1 MSRVGTDAQVP
12 IEGEQFI
19 LRNIVDLEKQT
30 LAGKRFDAQK
40 LADVINDAYLKGGR
54 EPSDRAK
61 KSFAPSGIGYGSGT
75 CPRQWFY
82 AFTGGV
88 IREEDADAL
97 GIANMAYG
105 TDAHTR
111 LQKVFKDSGIL
122 VEEERKVD
130 TIGNAEFPPILGF
143 ADLIIKWQGEEA
155 VGEIKTTTQ
164 ESYVSKKAKSTGAGY
179 HLLQV
184 LIYMKVLGLNKGFL
198 LYENKNTQQLLIIPV
213 TWNVAN
219 TKLVDDTFDWMRVV
233 YANWQAGLKPK
244 RPFKSDRSPACKS
257 CPFTK
262 HCWNDEDEG
271 VVTIPQLE
279 VPK

>member
-1 MSRVGTDAQVP
+1 MRH
-12 IEGEQFI
+12 
-19 LRNIVDLEKQT
+19 IVDLEKQT
-30 LAGKRFDAQK
+30 LASKRFDAQK
-40 LADVINDAYLKGGR
+40 LADLLNDAYLKGRR

-82 AFTGGV
+82 AFSGG
-88 IREEDADAL
+88 IMRNEDMDAVS
-97 GIANMAYG
+97 IANMAYG
-105 TDAHTR
+105 TEAHAR
-111 LQKVFKDSGIL
+111 IQKVFKDAGIL
-122 VEEERKVD
+122 VEEEKKVVTD
-130 TIGNAEFPPILGF
+130 DQPDMPPIFGF

-155 VGEIKTTTQ
+155 VGEIKTTSS
-164 ESYVSKKAKSTGAGY
+164 ESYVSKKAKSTAAGY

-219 TKLVDDTFDWMRVV
+219 KKLADDAFDWMNLV
-233 YANWQAGLKPK
+233 YKNWQEGTLPT
-244 RPFKSDRSPACKS
+244 RPFKSERSVVCKT
-257 CPFTK
+257 CPFTR
-262 HCWNDEDEG
+262 HCWDDTDG
-271 VVTIPQLE
+271 VVDLPVLE